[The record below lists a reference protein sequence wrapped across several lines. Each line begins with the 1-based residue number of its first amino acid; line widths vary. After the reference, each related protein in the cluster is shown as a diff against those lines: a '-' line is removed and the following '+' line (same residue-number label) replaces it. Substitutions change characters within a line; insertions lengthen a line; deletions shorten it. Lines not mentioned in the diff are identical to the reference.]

1 MSFHLMNM
9 LKPGV
14 EARAKGLTA
23 EECMAKKRYHMKRY
37 NGTYGTT
44 DGAKHRAWADLWF
57 TQFRIRE
64 EKEEVIN
71 V

>member
-1 MSFHLMNM
+1 MNYTQQTNA
-9 LKPGV
+9 LQHGV
-14 EARAKGLTA
+14 EARAKGMTA

-37 NGTYGTT
+37 CSTYGTT

-64 EKEEVIN
+64 EEKKQ
-71 V
+71 